1 MLAKKILKF
10 LLIVSISFCFL
21 SNSFA
26 IEPYLFVQETVNS
39 ASEALNKRL
48 SKEEKMEKLKII
60 AKKTVDIQGIGN
72 YSLGTYRKTI
82 SDQKKDEYF
91 DIFEQYFLKSFASR
105 LAEYTDPKIRVDSQ
119 KKLNKKYTM
128 VSSTLLSTAKR
139 PEVKIDWRIVT
150 KNPDNPLIIDVIIE
164 GVSLA
169 KVQREEFNSI
179 IQNNENNIDA
189 LLSNLKDFVNKE
201 Q

>member
-1 MLAKKILKF
+1 MLTKKILKF
-10 LLIVSISFCFL
+10 LLLVSINFCFI

-26 IEPYLFVQETVNS
+26 ITPYLFVQET
-39 ASEALNKRL
+39 ADEATEALNKRL

-60 AKKTVDIQGIGN
+60 AKKTVDVKGIGN
-72 YSLGTYRKTI
+72 YSLGAYRKTI
-82 SDQKKDEYF
+82 SDQQKDEYF
-91 DIFEQYFLKSFASR
+91 EIFEQYFLKSFASR

-119 KKLNKKYTM
+119 KKLNDKYTM
-128 VSSTLLSTAKR
+128 VSSTLLATSEKA
-139 PEVKIDWRIVT
+139 EIKIDWRVVT

-179 IQNNENNIDA
+179 IQSNDGNINALFKTLREFVEN
-189 LLSNLKDFVNKE
+189 K
-201 Q
+201 

>member
-1 MLAKKILKF
+1 MLTKKILKF
-10 LLIVSISFCFL
+10 LLLVSINFYFIP
-21 SNSFA
+21 NSFA
-26 IEPYLFVQETVNS
+26 ITPYLFVQET
-39 ASEALNKRL
+39 ADEATEALNKRL

-60 AKKTVDIQGIGN
+60 AKKTVDVKGIGN
-72 YSLGTYRKTI
+72 YSLGTHRKTI
-82 SDQKKDEYF
+82 SDQQKDEYF

-119 KKLNKKYTM
+119 KKLNDKYTM
-128 VSSTLLSTAKR
+128 VSSTLLATSEKA
-139 PEVKIDWRIVT
+139 EIKIEWRVVT

-179 IQNNENNIDA
+179 IQSNDGNINALFKTLREFVEN
-189 LLSNLKDFVNKE
+189 K
-201 Q
+201 

>member
-1 MLAKKILKF
+1 MLAKKIWKF
-10 LLIVSISFCFL
+10 LLLVSINFFFL
-21 SNSFA
+21 SNSFT

-72 YSLGTYRKTI
+72 YSLGSYRKTI

-91 DIFEQYFLKSFASR
+91 DIFEKYFLKTFASR

-119 KKLNKKYTM
+119 KKLNEKYTM
-128 VSSTLLSTAKR
+128 VSSVLLSTAKR
-139 PEVKIDWRIVT
+139 PEVKINWRVVT

-179 IQNNENNIDA
+179 IQNNDGDINV
-189 LLSNLKDFVNKE
+189 LLKNLKEFVNKD
-201 Q
+201 